1 MALHRAPE
9 KLRMRK
15 PGEKLEL
22 TFAADI
28 WSFGISLIQ
37 LMEPNPQAP
46 YGAGVIAPNIFYQV
60 NLQTGYAACSP
71 SV

>member
-1 MALHRAPE
+1 MLMPLSRAPE
-9 KLRMRK
+9 KLRRRK

-37 LMEPNPQAP
+37 LMEANPQAP
-46 YGAGVIAPNIFYQV
+46 YGAGVDVPNIFYQV
-60 NLQTGYAACSP
+60 SM
-71 SV
+71 